1 MENKPHAFW
10 AGLFT
15 IALTCAIAL
24 TVFFFSAD
32 RTVRVPYDLV
42 ATSNVTG
49 LSSGAAVR
57 YRGLDVGRVQSIA
70 FDRERP
76 GEIRIRV
83 LIDER
88 APITRSTFATLA
100 LQGVTGV
107 AFVQLDDTGHDPTPL
122 TSSEK
127 EVAQIP
133 MHPGLLDQLQRR
145 GDALLRRLD
154 QIADEVDDLLSDDNR
169 KQMIATVQSLRQAAD
184 GVTGLTQQLG
194 PTVNQLPGA
203 VASLHRSLDSTNR
216 LIANLN
222 RPDGPFITNLN
233 KAGTAAQQAG
243 NALASINGSIADL
256 SARIGY
262 DTLPHVDSLSDDVR
276 SAMRSVDR
284 AAGTFST
291 SPRSILFGGAPQPT
305 PGPGEPGF
313 AWPAA
318 PAAAETPARR

>member
-15 IALTCAIAL
+15 IALTGAIVL

-32 RTVRVPYDLV
+32 RTVRVPYDLI

-70 FDRERP
+70 FDRDKP

-100 LQGVTGV
+100 LQGVTGT
-107 AFVQLDDTGHDPTPL
+107 AFVQLDDTGRDLSPL
-122 TSSEK
+122 KSSEK
-127 EVAQIP
+127 EIAQIP

-145 GDALLRRLD
+145 GDALLRRFD

-169 KQMIATVQSLRQAAD
+169 KQMVATIQSLHQAAD
-184 GVTGLTQQLG
+184 GVSTLTRQLG
-194 PTVNQLPGA
+194 PTVNELPGA
-203 VASLHRSLDSTNR
+203 VASLHRSLDSANR
-216 LIANLN
+216 LVANLN

-233 KAGTAAQQAG
+233 KAGDAAQEASK
-243 NALASINGSIADL
+243 ALTSLDGSISDL
-256 SARIGY
+256 SARLGY
-262 DTLPHVDSLSDDVR
+262 ETLPRVNSLTDDVR

-284 AAGTFST
+284 AAGTFSAN
-291 SPRSILFGGAPQPT
+291 PRSVLFGGAPQPA

-318 PAAAETPARR
+318 PAGR

>member
-15 IALTCAIAL
+15 ISLACAIVLAA
-24 TVFFFSAD
+24 FFFSAD
-32 RTVRVPYDLV
+32 RTVRVPYDLISR
-42 ATSNVTG
+42 SNVTG
-49 LSSGAAVR
+49 LSAGAAVR
-57 YRGLDVGRVQSIA
+57 YRGLDIGRVESIA
-70 FDRERP
+70 FDAVRP
-76 GEIRIRV
+76 GQIRIRV
-83 LIDER
+83 LVDEK
-88 APITRSTFATLA
+88 APITHSTFATLA

-107 AFVQLDDTGHDPTPL
+107 AFVQLDDTGRDPSPL
-122 TSSEK
+122 ASSEK
-127 EVAQIP
+127 QVARIP

-154 QIADEVDDLLSDDNR
+154 QIADEVDDLLSDGNR
-169 KQMIATVQSLRQAAD
+169 RQMMATVQSLQQAAD
-184 GVTGLTQQLG
+184 GVTTLTRQLG
-194 PTVNQLPGA
+194 PAASRLPGA
-203 VASLHRSLDSTNR
+203 VTSLQRTLDSTNQ
-216 LIANLN
+216 LIANVN

-262 DTLPHVDSLSDDVR
+262 DTLPHVDSLSEDVR

-284 AAGTFST
+284 AAGTFSR
-291 SPRSILFGGAPQPT
+291 SPRSVLFGGAPQPA

-313 AWPAA
+313 AWPSA
-318 PAAAETPARR
+318 PAGR